1 MGTSDTSRTPAS
13 DEIAALKARLT
24 ERETTVTSQAAL
36 IAILEEKLRLA
47 THQQFAPASEKL
59 SSLGQMNL
67 FNEAEAVN
75 RHRTLTPDRR
85 AILTPLL
92 CCLPMWQG

>member
-1 MGTSDTSRTPAS
+1 MATSGTSAIPGS
-13 DEIAALKARLT
+13 DEIAALKAQLN
-24 ERETTVTSQAAL
+24 AKDAL

-59 SSLGQMNL
+59 SSLGQI
-67 FNEAEAVN
+67 VN

-92 CCLPMWQG
+92 CCLPMWQW